1 MKYLCINLTPHEITI
16 YHEEGALRI
25 PPSGHVARVII
36 DNTETTPVTVKNGSE
51 IINIPAVTR
60 QPKGLDLPPPDKFIS
75 NPKGVASVTLLVSAM
90 VGEYIAQHGLPA
102 QWLDLLR
109 EGVVVIVA
117 APDTG
122 PDSVVRDENGR
133 IIGVRRLVVFTRL
146 PE

>member
-16 YHEEGALRI
+16 YHEEGVLKI
-25 PPSGHVARVII
+25 PPSGHVARVITA
-36 DNTETTPVTVKNGSE
+36 NTEAAPVTIRNDSKNVK
-51 IINIPAVTR
+51 IPTVKR
-60 QPKGLDLPPPDKFIS
+60 EPKGLDLPPPDKFIN

-102 QWLDLLR
+102 QWIDLLR
-109 EGVVVIVA
+109 EGVVVTVA